1 MAPSDTD
8 RVAELLATD
17 GFEERVSLRG
27 RLGFLAFHGGLE
39 GGTEET
45 AEAAADSSDASVYA
59 LVQPPTLRWH
69 LPSHVIGA
77 GASPA
82 LRRFLDHVDVAV
94 ALHGYGRRERPRDI
108 LVGGAN
114 RVLAGAVAAALRPRL
129 PDSVVVDDLDAI
141 PAGMRGLHPTNPVN
155 LCRQGGVQLEL
166 PPGVRGASWRWEDRG
181 PCTPQPALI
190 EALAEIAAAW
200 TATAVRPPAHPA
212 IQSTSHSPSRS
223 TSQSTSNVPPDR
235 Q

>member
-1 MAPSDTD
+1 MIAASDAAL
-8 RVAELLATD
+8 VAELLATA
-17 GFEERVSLRG
+17 GVEERMQLRG

-39 GGTEET
+39 GGTELA
-45 AEAAADSSDASVYA
+45 AEAAAEASGTSLYVV
-59 LVQPPTLRWH
+59 VQPPTLRWH

-82 LRRFLDHVDVAV
+82 LREFLAHVDVTV

-114 RVLAGAVAAALRPRL
+114 RALAGAIAAALRPRL
-129 PDSVVVDDLDAI
+129 PDSVVVDDLDTI
-141 PAGMRGLHPTNPVN
+141 PVGMRGLHPTNPVN
-155 LCRQGGVQLEL
+155 LCRDGGVQLEL

-181 PCTPQPALI
+181 PCSPDPGLVD
-190 EALAEIAAAW
+190 ALAEA
-200 TATAVRPPAHPA
+200 ATAWATRAAPQSADPSTSKVPPA
-212 IQSTSHSPSRS
+212 
-223 TSQSTSNVPPDR
+223 R